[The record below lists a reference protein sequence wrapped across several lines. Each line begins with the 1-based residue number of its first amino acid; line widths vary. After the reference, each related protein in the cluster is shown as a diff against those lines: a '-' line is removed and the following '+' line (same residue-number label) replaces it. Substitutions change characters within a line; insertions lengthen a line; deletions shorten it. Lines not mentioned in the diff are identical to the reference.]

1 MGKRVKK
8 MCENEGI
15 HRRGKAG
22 DLVAFVGRQCFEKAG
37 DKTDA
42 DLRVQQVC
50 VKTRVIDIMKN

>member
-42 DLRVQQVC
+42 DLRVQQVY
-50 VKTRVIDIMKN
+50 V